1 MTNDDINK
9 HLESLLAKGGKIT
22 DEAHIDDSKLSK
34 NSFNATSMLER
45 MAAVFTADFKN
56 MDDYKYRIFGKAYLQ
71 HELTGV
77 RTGRFYD
84 SGVHTISGDEAVKI
98 SGVTQ
103 ASWHKESA
111 LTEYVVDY
119 KGFIND
125 LKQLILAGYTIS
137 IIALKIM
144 DFFNVGTNS
153 ITYRTA
159 SYAARRLYDI
169 VFMLDSSDINNRF
182 WRSMATIQLFIK
194 SSDNPSQHIGY
205 TSETDLR
212 GMSITC
218 ARSPTFTRKNHQLM
232 FDNINSMY
240 GALYA

>member
-22 DEAHIDDSKLSK
+22 DEAHIDDSKLHKS
-34 NSFNATSMLER
+34 SLNATSMLER
-45 MAAVFTADFKN
+45 MAAAFVTEFKN

-71 HELTGV
+71 HKLTGV
-77 RTGRFYD
+77 RTGRFY
-84 SGVHTISGDEAVKI
+84 T

-103 ASWHKESA
+103 GTYAEN
-111 LTEYVVDY
+111 YVVDY
-119 KGFIND
+119 TGFISE
-125 LKQLILAGYTIS
+125 LKKYILAGYTIS

-144 DFFNVGTNS
+144 DFFNVGTNT
-153 ITYRTA
+153 ITYRAA

-194 SSDNPSQHIGY
+194 SRDNPSQHVGY

-218 ARSPTFTRKNHQLM
+218 ARSPTFTRKKHQLM

-240 GALYA
+240 EAIYA